1 MNRIVNWF
9 RLRRLEGDLDRELQY
24 HIDRRMTDLIH
35 SGLPESEAR
44 RRAALDPDLRT
55 GRSYFQSLLPHR

>member
-1 MNRIVNWF
+1 MKRLLNWF

-24 HIDRRMTDLIH
+24 HIDRRVTDLIH

-44 RRAALDPDLRT
+44 RRAALELGGATQVREEVRDDH
-55 GRSYFQSLLPHR
+55 G